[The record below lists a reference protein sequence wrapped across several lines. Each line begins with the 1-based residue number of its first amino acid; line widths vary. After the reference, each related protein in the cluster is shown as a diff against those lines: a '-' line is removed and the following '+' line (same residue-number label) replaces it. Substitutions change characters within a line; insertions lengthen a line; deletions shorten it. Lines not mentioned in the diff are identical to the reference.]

1 MKSNKQLFKPLKNLT
16 LFSHYSLNRVTTKDG
31 NNLSFIVW
39 PDGSPCLLANLY
51 ILSLRDRKGRGGRQG
66 LSRRGSK
73 GGTIGE
79 YASKISQLIRFC
91 HNNDCDFISL
101 TDNQFTLFINALRAE
116 RADYNPEAKKKTE
129 ITITS
134 VGRVCLDFLSFAG
147 SFYDHD
153 NFVGEDGVI
162 RASKKEFS
170 IKAPDGSLIKTE
182 TVWHHH
188 SFSEGDRLK
197 KRSKISKDT
206 SSKLRDA
213 VWKEGSRFLQSRRL
227 CLISLLENT
236 GARRGELA
244 QIKVSEIFKAD
255 NMQEPMLKIPT
266 LKQEDDAHRLV
277 PVHKQLLAELK
288 RYIRL
293 YRNPLI
299 KRSVGTQS
307 DHDCFF
313 VSETTGRP
321 LQAETLSSEISG
333 LRKIAGVPEQVC
345 AHMFRHAF
353 ITNLFVILIER
364 HNFENPDE
372 FRSALLGSET
382 FKREVMQWTG
392 QKHVA
397 TIDNYLHLAFAEI
410 ANYSKTISGAHLSL
424 AMEQFDKKLMELTQ
438 QLEMGMPI
446 AQYKEEVS
454 TLLKLRDEDI
464 AIADRRASEI
474 LIT

>member
-16 LFSHYSLNRVTTKDG
+16 LFSHYSLNKVSTKDG
-31 NNLSFIVW
+31 SNLSFMLW

-51 ILSLRDRKGRGGRQG
+51 ILSLRDRKGRGGREG

-79 YASKISQLIRFC
+79 YASKISQLVRFC
-91 HNNDCDFISL
+91 YNNNCDFLEL
-101 TDNQFTLFINALRAE
+101 TDSQFTLFINGIRAE

-134 VGRVCLDFLSFAG
+134 VGRTCLDFLNFAG
-147 SFYDHD
+147 WFYGHD

-162 RASKKEFS
+162 RATKKDFA
-170 IKAPDGSLIKTE
+170 IKTPDGKLIKTE
-182 TVWHHH
+182 SVWHHH
-188 SFSEGDRLK
+188 SFSDGDRLK
-197 KRSKISKDT
+197 KRSKVSKEV
-206 SSKLRDA
+206 SAKLRDA
-213 VWKEGSRFLQSRRL
+213 VWQEGSRFLQSRKL

-244 QIKVSEIFKAD
+244 LIKVSDILKAD

-266 LKQEDDAHRLV
+266 LKQGDDAYRLV

-293 YRNPLI
+293 YRKPLI
-299 KRSVGTQS
+299 KRTVGPQN
-307 DHDCFF
+307 DHDAFF

-333 LRKIAGVPEQVC
+333 LRRTAQVDEQVC

-364 HNFENPDE
+364 HEFENPDQ
-372 FRSALLGSET
+372 FRSALLSSET

-397 TIDNYLHLAFAEI
+397 TLENYLHLAFAEVT
-410 ANYSKTISGAHLSL
+410 NYAKSISGTHLTL
-424 AMEQFDKKLMELTQ
+424 ALEQFDKKLIELTQ
-438 QLEMGMPI
+438 QLERGMPI
-446 AQYKEEVS
+446 AQYKEEMDR
-454 TLLKLRDEDI
+454 LLKLRDEDL
-464 AIADRRASEI
+464 AIAERRESE
-474 LIT
+474 L